1 MMEQRIPLKD
11 GTEYDAFSRWRKVMG
26 WKAGT
31 LKAVKN
37 GYRRRQRRLQRR
49 DIEVRLNEMMEE
61 V

>member
-11 GTEYDAFSRWRKVMG
+11 GTEYDAFSRWRRVMG

-37 GYRRRQRRLQRR
+37 AYRRRVRRGARK
-49 DIEVRLNEMMEE
+49 DIQDRLKEVG
-61 V
+61 